1 MANTLKIKRSNTTAS
16 VPVLVDGE
24 IAINQRDGKLFYRNH
39 LGVVQEFSLTRTHL
53 HPPTPISTNTIA
65 VNLNQYILTASL
77 TLTLPATPTS
87 GDRIVVSNLSGTLT
101 SVIARNGELIMGL
114 AEDLTLDKL
123 NAGFE
128 MVYTGATK
136 GWIII

>member
-1 MANTLKIKRSNTTAS
+1 MAREEIFLGTISGDGTGSSLKAGGQNINNNFIELYNKVNGLLTTN
-16 VPVLVDGE
+16 
-24 IAINQRDGKLFYRNH
+24 I
-39 LGVVQEFSLTRTHL
+39 
-53 HPPTPISTNTIA
+53 ISTNTTA
-65 VNLNQYILTASL
+65 VIGNLYVMTASL
-77 TLTLPATPTS
+77 TLTLPATPTI
-87 GDRIVVSNLSGTLT
+87 GDKVGISNRSDVLT